1 METKVKAYKIENFI
15 SQSEDK
21 HFITKFGGQP
31 DWMES
36 PQWPVSLAWDNR
48 PLKFIG
54 QIRLND
60 FYELPN
66 LSLAYIFMTQ
76 PEDRNDSFFDPDII
90 YPDEGENA
98 IIIQPNGKIRECIHV
113 ENFRTG
119 PTVDGKNIWI
129 PQTTEILETPTT
141 EFKQI
146 DEDKFCGI
154 PAFIQ
159 NNEVESNSQLLLQ
172 LHTNWLPFYIN
183 AGGAPTMFAFIN
195 NTNDEGFIL
204 IEDM

>member
-1 METKVKAYKIENFI
+1 MKAYKIDRFI

-31 DWMES
+31 DWIEQ

-60 FYELPN
+60 FYYEPEK
-66 LSLAYIFMTQ
+66 LSLVYIFMTQ
-76 PEDRNDSFFDPDII
+76 PEDRNDTFFDPDII
-90 YPDEGENA
+90 YPDEGETA
-98 IIIQPNGKIRECIHV
+98 VIIQPDREIPEYLQV
-113 ENFRTG
+113 ENLHTG
-119 PTVDGKNIWI
+119 PTVDSKNIWI
-129 PQTTEILETPTT
+129 PQITEVEETLAT
-141 EFKQI
+141 EFEQI
-146 DEDKFCGI
+146 DQDKFCGI
-154 PAFIQ
+154 PAFNQ
-159 NNEVESNSQLLLQ
+159 RSKTESDSKLLLQ

-183 AGGAPTMFAFIN
+183 AGGAPTMFVLLN
-195 NTNDEGFIL
+195 NTNEKGFIL

>member
-1 METKVKAYKIENFI
+1 MKAYKIDRFI

-31 DWMES
+31 DWIEQ

-60 FYELPN
+60 FYYEPEK
-66 LSLAYIFMTQ
+66 LSLVYIFMTQ
-76 PEDRNDSFFDPDII
+76 PEDRNDTFFDPDII
-90 YPDEGENA
+90 YPDEGETA
-98 IIIQPNGKIRECIHV
+98 VIIQPDREIPEYLQV
-113 ENFRTG
+113 ENLRTG
-119 PTVDGKNIWI
+119 PTVDSKNIWI
-129 PQTTEILETPTT
+129 PQITEVEETLATDF
-141 EFKQI
+141 EQI
-146 DEDKFCGI
+146 DQDKFCGI
-154 PAFIQ
+154 PAFNQ
-159 NNEVESNSQLLLQ
+159 HSKTESDSKLLLQ

-183 AGGAPTMFAFIN
+183 AGGAPTMFVLLN
-195 NTNDEGFIL
+195 NTNEKGFIL

>member
-1 METKVKAYKIENFI
+1 MKAYKIDRFI

-31 DWMES
+31 DWIER

-60 FYELPN
+60 FYYEPEK
-66 LSLAYIFMTQ
+66 LSLVYIFMTQ
-76 PEDRNDSFFDPDII
+76 PEDRNDTFFDPDII
-90 YPDEGENA
+90 YPDEGETA
-98 IIIQPNGKIRECIHV
+98 VIIQPDREIPEYLQV
-113 ENFRTG
+113 ENLRTG
-119 PTVDGKNIWI
+119 PTVDSKNIWI
-129 PQTTEILETPTT
+129 PQITEVEETLAT
-141 EFKQI
+141 EFEQI
-146 DEDKFCGI
+146 DHDKFCGI
-154 PAFIQ
+154 PAFNQ
-159 NNEVESNSQLLLQ
+159 HSKTESDSKLLLQ

-183 AGGAPTMFAFIN
+183 AGGAPTMFVLLN
-195 NTNDEGFIL
+195 NTNERGFIL

>member
-1 METKVKAYKIENFI
+1 MKAYKIDRFI

-31 DWMES
+31 DWIEQ

-60 FYELPN
+60 FYYEPEK
-66 LSLAYIFMTQ
+66 LSLVYIFMTQ
-76 PEDRNDSFFDPDII
+76 PEDRNDTFFDPDII
-90 YPDEGENA
+90 YPDEGETA
-98 IIIQPNGKIRECIHV
+98 VIIQPDREIPEYLQV
-113 ENFRTG
+113 ENLRTG
-119 PTVDGKNIWI
+119 PTVDSKNIWI
-129 PQTTEILETPTT
+129 PQITEVEETLAT
-141 EFKQI
+141 EFEQI
-146 DEDKFCGI
+146 DQDKFCGI
-154 PAFIQ
+154 PAFNQ
-159 NNEVESNSQLLLQ
+159 HSKKESDSKLLLQ

-183 AGGAPTMFAFIN
+183 AGGAPTMFVLLN
-195 NTNDEGFIL
+195 NTNEKGFIL

>member
-1 METKVKAYKIENFI
+1 MKAYKIDRFI

-31 DWMES
+31 DWIEQ

-60 FYELPN
+60 FYYEPEK
-66 LSLAYIFMTQ
+66 LSLVYIFMTQ
-76 PEDRNDSFFDPDII
+76 PEDRNDTFFDPDII
-90 YPDEGENA
+90 YPDEGETA
-98 IIIQPNGKIRECIHV
+98 VIIQPDREIPEYLQV
-113 ENFRTG
+113 ENLRTG
-119 PTVDGKNIWI
+119 PTVDSKNIWI
-129 PQTTEILETPTT
+129 PQITEVEETLAT
-141 EFKQI
+141 EFEQI
-146 DEDKFCGI
+146 DQDKFCGI
-154 PAFIQ
+154 PAFNQ
-159 NNEVESNSQLLLQ
+159 HSKSESDSKLLLQ

-183 AGGAPTMFAFIN
+183 AGGAPTMFVLLN
-195 NTNDEGFIL
+195 NTNEKGFIL